1 MIDSRLFS
9 TGRKKQAVATQ
20 GNFDFNFIRAIE
32 VFVAVADT
40 RHFTRAAELLGMTQS
55 AVSQHLKNLESS
67 VGTSLI
73 NRSVRPIELTKAGVA
88 MLRRAVVIL
97 GEVEQLRVEVRRAEA
112 APLPLLR
119 VAMLASIATTL
130 SPPLARLARENYA
143 IPEVSLFAGL
153 SSDHHNLLRTRR
165 ADLAVTSDT
174 LFDIEGLI
182 RFPILTERY
191 LLITPENYTGQI
203 SDLVELSRE
212 LPLVR
217 FSRDGVVG
225 RQVDQHLSRVRID
238 LPRVLEGDRASI
250 VLGSVAAGMGFTLLT
265 PTLLIDGFMESM
277 NVRIHPLP
285 IVSFSRE
292 IILVGRER
300 ELGDLPQAFAGQC
313 AKTLK
318 DAIESTLPALPPGS
332 YSMAFAD
339 DTQRG

>member
-1 MIDSRLFS
+1 MSHS
-9 TGRKKQAVATQ
+9 

-32 VFVAVADT
+32 VFAAVVET
-40 RHFTRAAELLGMTQS
+40 RQFTRAADMLGMTQS
-55 AVSQHLKNLESS
+55 AVSQHLKNLENS
-67 VGTSLI
+67 VGTKLV

-88 MLRRAVVIL
+88 LHRRAVVIL

-130 SPPLARLARENYA
+130 SPPLAQLARSKFG

-153 SSDHHNLLRTRR
+153 SSDHHNMLRTRR

-174 LFDIEGLI
+174 LHDIDGLV
-182 RFPILTERY
+182 RFPILTEKY
-191 LLITPENYTGQI
+191 LLVTPQSYKGPVDNI
-203 SDLVELSRE
+203 HALSEE

-225 RQVDQHLSRVRID
+225 RQVDTHLSRVRVD

-250 VLGSVAAGMGFTLLT
+250 VIGAVAAGMGFTFLT
-265 PTLLIDGFMESM
+265 PTLLIDGFMENM
-277 NVRIHPLP
+277 DVAIHPLP

-292 IILVGRER
+292 IMLVGRER
-300 ELGDLPQAFAGQC
+300 ELGDLPEVFADACQ
-313 AKTLK
+313 KSLK
-318 DAIESTLPALPPGS
+318 SVIDDTLPVLPPES
-332 YSMAFAD
+332 YSLA
-339 DTQRG
+339 